1 MGFVLSL
8 LYLLTNYLSPPTVFG
23 PLAAFHVELI
33 LAALVLLISLPK
45 IIRSFIIKTPQSLAL
60 MGLAFATFLSILMTG
75 WAGGAVHAT
84 LNFIPNAFAYFLV
97 CLHCDSK
104 KKLQTLIAMLFMVC
118 MFVIARGYID
128 LRHGVSDDTYQS
140 GTDDGLSRGFDNSAD
155 SYLLA
160 MRNDAGEL
168 FYRIRGQGEINDPND
183 FGQLIVC
190 VIPLIFAFWRSKK
203 SLLNIAVVI
212 LPACALL
219 YGIYLTHSRG
229 ALLAL
234 VAVIIVAARRRIGTI
249 AAALGGAAVFAAAMA
264 LHFTGGR
271 EISAGSGSDRTSL
284 WSDSLQLLKSHP
296 FFGVGFGNL
305 QDYLGH
311 TAHNS
316 VAVCAAE
323 LGVVGLFFW
332 SMFLFTTTRDAIAA
346 ASPEKVTDTELAVAD
361 SSLFPRLIE
370 DSGTCD
376 KAQINQ
382 LGRLLVLSLT
392 GFLVS
397 GWFLSRSFVVTFF
410 LLGGMVEVVYDLALK
425 QGMIGPRLPFRRV
438 LGYSGCFAFLL
449 LLLVYIMLRITN
461 LMH

>member
-1 MGFVLSL
+1 MGFVLCIF
-8 LYLLTNYLSPPTVFG
+8 YFVVYYLSPPTVFG

-75 WAGGAVHAT
+75 WAGGAMHAT
-84 LNFIPNAFAYFLV
+84 LNFIPNAFAYLLV

-104 KKLQTLIAMLFMVC
+104 KKLQTLIAMLCVVC
-118 MFVIARGYID
+118 MFVIARGNID

-140 GTDDGLSRGFDNSAD
+140 GADDGHSSESDNSAD

-168 FYRIRGQGEINDPND
+168 FYRIRGKGEINDPND

-190 VIPLIFAFWRSKK
+190 VIPLIFVFWRPKK
-203 SLLNIAVVI
+203 SLLNITVVI
-212 LPACALL
+212 LPTCVLL

-271 EISAGSGSDRTSL
+271 DISASSGSDRTSL

-296 FFGVGFGNL
+296 LFGVGFGNL
-305 QDYLGH
+305 PDYLGH

-332 SMFLFTTTRDAIAA
+332 SMFLFTTARDAIAT
-346 ASPEKVTDTELAVAD
+346 ASPEKVTDARLVVQA
-361 SSLFPRLIE
+361 SSSFPRLIE
-370 DSGTCD
+370 NFGTCD

-397 GWFLSRSFVVTFF
+397 GWFLSRSFVVTLF
-410 LLGGMVEVVYDLALK
+410 LLGGMVEVVYDLALR

-438 LGYSGCFAFLL
+438 FVYSGCFAFLL
-449 LLLVYIMLRITN
+449 VLLVYIMLRITN